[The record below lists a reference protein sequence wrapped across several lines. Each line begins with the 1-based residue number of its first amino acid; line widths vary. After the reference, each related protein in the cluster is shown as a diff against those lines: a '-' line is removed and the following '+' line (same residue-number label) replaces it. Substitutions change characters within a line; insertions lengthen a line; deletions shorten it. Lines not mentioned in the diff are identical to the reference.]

1 MNAVRFRFKDL
12 TSYNMKSF
20 ILNYNCWSCRKELS
34 EKDSRGFFCPCEKD
48 IILPLNEKNTYYD
61 LFEIEPKYDID
72 KKELTKKFRALMR
85 KLHPDLYT
93 LKSDVSFY
101 KFFLP

>member
-1 MNAVRFRFKDL
+1 MLNAIRYRFKDL
-12 TSYNMKSF
+12 SSQNLKLF
-20 ILNYNCWSCRKELS
+20 ILNYNCWSCKKELS
-34 EKDSRGFFCPCEKD
+34 DKESRSFFCPCEKD
-48 IILPLNEKNTYYD
+48 IILPVHEKNTYYD
-61 LFEIEPKYDID
+61 LFEILPEYDID

-101 KFFLP
+101 EY